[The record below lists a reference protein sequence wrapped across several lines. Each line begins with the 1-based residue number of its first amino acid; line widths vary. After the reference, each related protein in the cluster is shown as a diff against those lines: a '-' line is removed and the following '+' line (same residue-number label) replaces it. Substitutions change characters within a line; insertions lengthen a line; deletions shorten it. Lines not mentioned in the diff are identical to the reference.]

1 MRSCVKSP
9 IISTLLSPFVRAG
22 GGTGAAYVDPV
33 PDYLV
38 KFRCDGNDAGVI
50 PVNSPLLIDGL
61 DLPDKKA
68 YNFNGVDQALN
79 ANADSDKVNFG
90 SGAWYFALRVR
101 TTASGAIRNILSNG
115 NGASGNN
122 TFALRSS
129 LTGEMQL
136 RIFSS
141 SKTSVA
147 AINDG
152 SWHSVVVQSL
162 GSGSPIIFYIDGAL
176 DVSRSGVAGGILD
189 SGNLAIGALGGI
201 YTGPWDGDIDDV
213 RIGDRT
219 LTPTEILALHNNKE

>member
-1 MRSCVKSP
+1 M
-9 IISTLLSPFVRAG
+9 ITLRDPRFSRNRAVVSQFIRG
-22 GGTGAAYVDPV
+22 QRDRRLEDTGDAAYVDPV

-68 YNFNGVDQALN
+68 YNFNGVDQVLN

-90 SGAWYFALRVR
+90 SGAWYFAMRVR
-101 TTASGAIRNILSNG
+101 TTASGSIRNVLSNG
-115 NGASGNN
+115 SGASGSN
-122 TFALRSS
+122 TFSFRSS
-129 LTGEMQL
+129 LTGQMQL

-162 GSGSPIIFYIDGAL
+162 GSSSPI
-176 DVSRSGVAGGILD
+176 V
-189 SGNLAIGALGGI
+189 
-201 YTGPWDGDIDDV
+201 
-213 RIGDRT
+213 
-219 LTPTEILALHNNKE
+219 